1 MEKMQYHYHNQKGK
15 IIEYI
20 ESMTDER
27 LYEVFNCQNEDSVFD
42 CPYWVRKGQYCK
54 SPYVCH
60 KIPFEQEFE
69 RQRREAEKRAA
80 QEPKPEPEQGALF
93 Q

>member
-1 MEKMQYHYHNQKGK
+1 VRFARKGWWYVGCADCEHK
-15 IIEYI
+15 TM
-20 ESMTDER
+20 S
-27 LYEVFNCQNEDSVFD
+27 FD
-42 CPYWVRKGQYCK
+42 CPYWDRKRQYCK

-80 QEPKPEPEQGALF
+80 QEPKTEPEQGALF